1 MFRFH
6 GFTLRANE
14 AVNLAIAQAGL
25 LGHTYVG
32 SEHLLLGLLLEGSGA
47 AWAAL
52 EQRGVR
58 TQPMLELLVQ
68 TVGKG
73 VPTRLAP
80 ADFTPRCRKILE
92 QALAE
97 ARSAGSPSVGTEHI
111 LLALLRERDCYALR
125 FLGQA
130 ARQLGMEPAQLTRQ
144 LGESLPPEGSGPAR
158 SPARRKDPPRQ
169 ALLGRYGQDLTQKA
183 RQGKLD
189 PVLGREK
196 EIDRVVRILSR
207 RSKNN
212 PCLIGEAGVGKTG
225 VAEGLAQRL
234 AAGQVPPCLAG
245 KRLVSLDLV
254 SMLAGTKYR
263 GEFEE
268 RVKAVMEEV
277 TACGDVILFV
287 DEIHTIIGAGAA
299 EGAIDAANILKPQ
312 LSRGEIQLLGA
323 TTIRE
328 YRRFIEK
335 DAALERRFQSVQI
348 EEPDEEQSLVILR
361 GLRGRYEEHHD
372 LSISDEALRQAV
384 ALSVRYLPDRCLP
397 DKALDLL
404 DEAAAKVRMR
414 KAEPSPQLL
423 RQESRLREL
432 REQKTAA
439 IQNQDFE
446 AAAALRDQ
454 ERRAQEE
461 WELGREQWRRKLS
474 TTRGQVTGEDV
485 AQVVAESTGI
495 PVSALTRSE
504 AQRLLELEEELH
516 RQVVGQD
523 AAVSAVARAIRRA
536 RAGLSDPTRPAAA
549 VLFLGPTGVGK
560 TALCKALAQ
569 SLFGS
574 PDAMIRLD
582 MSEYMEKHAVSRM
595 IGSPPGYVGYEEG
608 GQLTDQ
614 VRRRPYS
621 VILLDEIEKAHPD
634 VFHLL
639 LQILEDGTLQDSQGR
654 KANFKNAVIIMTSNI
669 GAEAFYGQG
678 ALGFAAA
685 GDGQDADFQRAEQ
698 HSRQELKRL
707 FHPELLGRIDE
718 VVVFRKLT
726 QPQVRQICDQLL
738 EEVCR
743 RAQSRGI
750 RLECTDAAREELC
763 RRGCRSRYG
772 ARALKRTIQQW
783 VEDPAARLLL
793 DGTAGPNATLTCD
806 FDGQLTC
813 TLS

>member
-1 MFRFH
+1 MFRFN

-14 AVNLAIAQAGL
+14 AVNLAIAQASL

-52 EQRGVR
+52 DQRGVR
-58 TQPMLELLVQ
+58 TQAVLELLVK

-73 VPTRLAP
+73 VQTRLTP

-97 ARSAGSPSVGTEHI
+97 ARTGGAASVGTEHI

-125 FLGQA
+125 FLGE
-130 ARQLGMEPAQLTRQ
+130 LGVEAGPLSRQ
-144 LGESLPPEGSGPAR
+144 LGESLPLEGGGPAR
-158 SPARRKDPPRQ
+158 TATRRRDASRP
-169 ALLGRYGQDLTQKA
+169 ALLARYGQDLTQKA

-212 PCLIGEAGVGKTG
+212 PCLIGEAGVGKTAI
-225 VAEGLAQRL
+225 AEGLAQRL
-234 AAGQVPPCLAG
+234 AAGQVPPSLLG
-245 KRLVSLDLV
+245 KRLVALDLV

-277 TACGDVILFV
+277 TSCGDVILFV
-287 DEIHTIIGAGAA
+287 DEIHTIIGAGSA

-323 TTIRE
+323 TTSKE

-335 DAALERRFQSVQI
+335 DAALERRFQSVLV
-348 EEPDEEQSLVILR
+348 EEPDEEQALTILR
-361 GLRGRYEEHHD
+361 GLRRRYETHHD
-372 LSISDEALRQAV
+372 LSITDEALRQAV
-384 ALSVRYLPDRCLP
+384 ALSVRYLPDRYLP

-404 DEAAAKVRMR
+404 DEAAAKVRMH
-414 KAEPSPQLL
+414 KADPSPQLL
-423 RQESRLREL
+423 LQESRLREL

-439 IQNQDFE
+439 IQSQDFE

-454 ERRAQEE
+454 ERGAQEE
-461 WELGREQWRRKLS
+461 WELAREQWRQS
-474 TTRGQVTGEDV
+474 QSAVCGQVTGEDV
-485 AQVVAESTGI
+485 AQVVSESTGI

-536 RAGLSDPTRPAAA
+536 RAGLSDPNRPAGSF
-549 VLFLGPTGVGK
+549 LFLGPTGVGK

-654 KANFKNAVIIMTSNI
+654 KANFKNTVIIMTSNI

-678 ALGFAAA
+678 CLGFAAA
-685 GDGQDADFQRAEQ
+685 GEPGQDAAFQRAEQ

-718 VVVFRKLT
+718 IVVFQKLT

-738 EEVCR
+738 AQLCQ
-743 RAQSRGI
+743 RAQSHGV

-763 RRGCRSRYG
+763 RRGYHSRYG

-793 DGTAGPNATLTCD
+793 DGTAGPNPTLTCD